1 MTLGMLQSGVS
12 RQLFERWCEDERNGV
27 VLAGY
32 SVEGTL
38 AKKLL
43 SEPEEITC
51 LDGRIKKR
59 NCAIEYISFS
69 AHVDYIQNTRSPSP
83 PPSPSLPCNWSL
95 LIDSSALWFLITS
108 SWFMASQWRWEDSNL
123 NLTKILLGLISS
135 PTSLRPFI
143 SSISCR
149 QFLARGTYSTRRHA
163 SKWSPSHSFIH

>member
-1 MTLGMLQSGVS
+1 MLQSGVS

-69 AHVDYIQNTRSPSP
+69 AHVDYIQNTRQ
-83 PPSPSLPCNWSL
+83 
-95 LIDSSALWFLITS
+95 AAATFLCY
-108 SWFMASQWRWEDSNL
+108 L
-123 NLTKILLGLISS
+123 
-135 PTSLRPFI
+135 
-143 SSISCR
+143 
-149 QFLARGTYSTRRHA
+149 
-163 SKWSPSHSFIH
+163 

>member
-1 MTLGMLQSGVS
+1 MDIGNPFHFSHIENMGNSEMLIQIPPPCVVMASPGMLQSGVS

-69 AHVDYIQNTRSPSP
+69 AHVDYIQNSR
-83 PPSPSLPCNWSL
+83 
-95 LIDSSALWFLITS
+95 
-108 SWFMASQWRWEDSNL
+108 
-123 NLTKILLGLISS
+123 
-135 PTSLRPFI
+135 
-143 SSISCR
+143 
-149 QFLARGTYSTRRHA
+149 
-163 SKWSPSHSFIH
+163 